1 MYDLRMLRLS
11 EFAIATVV
19 GLLSTITLAQSPPP
33 KSKSPMDSILV
44 YGQDF
49 VFSLKEPQGW
59 RCTCGPEAAEYGVN
73 AILFPSAVESRA
85 RHVQIRV
92 RVNDKVNENTAE
104 DLNVDMREYKKEYPK
119 VEFADL
125 DIAHPE
131 YRTHGKVFQ
140 IPNDFYEYVAYVNP
154 GPGVSYNFS
163 VAMSKEKVPAT
174 TDELAAYTKVLKSL
188 NAFGGKTTKAN

>member
-1 MYDLRMLRLS
+1 MLCLS
-11 EFAIATVV
+11 DFAIATIA

-59 RCTCGPEAAEYGVN
+59 RCTCGPEATEYGVN
-73 AILFPSAVESRA
+73 AILFPSAAESRA

-92 RVNDKVNENTAE
+92 RVNEKVDENTAE
-104 DLNVDMREYKKEYPK
+104 DLNADMREYKKKYPK
-119 VEFADL
+119 VEFAPL

-131 YRTHGKVFQ
+131 YRTYGKVFEL
-140 IPNDFYEYVAYVNP
+140 PNDFYEYVAYLNP
-154 GPGVSYNFS
+154 GPGSSYTLS
-163 VAMSKEKVPAT
+163 VAMSKEKAPAT
-174 TDELAAYTKVLKSL
+174 SEELAAYTKVLKSL
-188 NAFGGKTTKAN
+188 NAFGGKASKAH